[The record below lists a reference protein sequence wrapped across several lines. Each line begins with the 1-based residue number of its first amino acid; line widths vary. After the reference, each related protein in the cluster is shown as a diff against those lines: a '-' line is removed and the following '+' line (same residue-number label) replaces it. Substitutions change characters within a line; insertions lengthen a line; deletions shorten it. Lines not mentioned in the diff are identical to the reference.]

1 MAAGL
6 PLMESVLTPLAKC
19 VLLPTDAA
27 IQRIIF
33 RSHYD
38 NINIFR
44 WRIGWYY
51 ENS

>member
-19 VLLPTDAA
+19 VLLPTEAS

-38 NINIFR
+38 NKYFQMKNWMIL
-44 WRIGWYY
+44 
-51 ENS
+51 